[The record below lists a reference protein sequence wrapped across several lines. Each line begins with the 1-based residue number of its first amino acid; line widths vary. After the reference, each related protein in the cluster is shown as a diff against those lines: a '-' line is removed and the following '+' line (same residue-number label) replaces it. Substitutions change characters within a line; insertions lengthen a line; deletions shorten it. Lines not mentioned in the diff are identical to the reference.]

1 MKEVKRYSGV
11 IVKCGDEVL
20 LCKRNATGELPGQW
34 SIPCGHL
41 EKGEHPIDGVKR
53 EFKEETNY
61 TLDNDLKLVGFVKR
75 YNREGSEVKGL
86 MYVFMMETDEP
97 INPDLENAKDGEE
110 HTECGYFNLENLPFD
125 NKSDQLCKL
134 ITRLLKK
141 D

>member
-20 LCKRNATGELPGQW
+20 LCKRNATGTLPGQW

-41 EKGEHPIDGVKR
+41 EKGEHPMIGVKR
-53 EFKEETNY
+53 EFEEETNY

-75 YNREGSEVKGL
+75 YNRDGSEVRGL
-86 MYVFMMETDEP
+86 MYVFMMETDEK

-110 HTECGYFNLENLPFD
+110 HTECGYFDLETLPFD
-125 NKSDQLCKL
+125 KKDDQLGKL
-134 ITRLLKK
+134 ITRILKK

>member
-125 NKSDQLCKL
+125 HKNDQLCKL
-134 ITRLLKK
+134 IMRLLKK

>member
-1 MKEVKRYSGV
+1 
-11 IVKCGDEVL
+11 
-20 LCKRNATGELPGQW
+20 
-34 SIPCGHL
+34 
-41 EKGEHPIDGVKR
+41 VKR

>member
-20 LCKRNATGELPGQW
+20 LCKRNATGDLPGQW

-41 EKGEHPIDGVKR
+41 EKGEHPMDGIKR

-61 TLDNDLKLVGFVKR
+61 TLDNKLKLVGFVKR
-75 YNREGSEVKGL
+75 HNRDGSEVRGL
-86 MYVFMMETDEP
+86 MYVFMMETDEK
-97 INPDLENAKDGEE
+97 INPDLENAIDGDE
-110 HTECGYFNLENLPFD
+110 HTHCGYFDLENLPFD
-125 NKSDQLCKL
+125 KKDDQLCKL
-134 ITRLLKK
+134 ITRILKK

>member
-20 LCKRNATGELPGQW
+20 LCKRNATGTLPGQW

-41 EKGEHPIDGVKR
+41 EKGEHPMIGVKR

-75 YNREGSEVKGL
+75 YNRDGSEVRGL
-86 MYVFMMETDEP
+86 MYVFMMETDEK
-97 INPDLENAKDGEE
+97 INPDLENATDGDE
-110 HTECGYFNLENLPFD
+110 HSMCSYFNINNLPFD
-125 NKSDQLCKL
+125 KKDDQLGKL
-134 ITRLLKK
+134 ITRILKK

>member
-41 EKGEHPIDGVKR
+41 EKGEHPMDGVKR

-97 INPDLENAKDGEE
+97 INPDLENAIDGDE
-110 HTECGYFNLENLPFD
+110 HTESGYFNLETLPFD
-125 NKSDQLCKL
+125 NKSDQLCRL
-134 ITRLLKK
+134 IMRLLKK

>member
-11 IVKCGDEVL
+11 IVKCGNEVL

-41 EKGEHPIDGVKR
+41 EKGEHPMDGVKR

-75 YNREGSEVKGL
+75 YNREGSEIKGL
-86 MYVFMMETDEP
+86 MYVFMMETDKP

-125 NKSDQLCKL
+125 NKNDQLCKL
-134 ITRLLKK
+134 IMRLLKK

>member
-20 LCKRNATGELPGQW
+20 LCKRNATGTLPGQW

-41 EKGEHPIDGVKR
+41 EKGEHPMIGVKR

-61 TLDNDLKLVGFVKR
+61 TLENDLKLVGFVKR
-75 YNREGSEVKGL
+75 YNRDGSEVRGL
-86 MYVFMMETDEP
+86 MYVFMMETDEK
-97 INPDLENAKDGEE
+97 INPDLKNAIDGDE
-110 HTECGYFNLENLPFD
+110 HTHCGYFDLENLPFD
-125 NKSDQLCKL
+125 KKDDQLGKL
-134 ITRLLKK
+134 ITRILKK

>member
-20 LCKRNATGELPGQW
+20 LCKRNSKGSLPGQW

-41 EKGEHPIDGVKR
+41 EEGEHPMDGVKR

-61 TLDNDLKLVGFVKR
+61 TLDNNLKLVGFVKR
-75 YNREGSEVKGL
+75 YNRDGTEVKGL
-86 MYVFMMETDEP
+86 MYVFMMETDEK
-97 INPDLENAKDGEE
+97 IHPDLENAIDGDE
-110 HTECGYFNLENLPFD
+110 HSECRYFNLENLPFD

-134 ITRLLKK
+134 IMELLKK

>member
-20 LCKRNATGELPGQW
+20 LCKRNATGTLPGQW

-41 EKGEHPIDGVKR
+41 EKGEHPMIGVKR

-61 TLDNDLKLVGFVKR
+61 TLENDLKLVGFVKR
-75 YNREGSEVKGL
+75 YNRDGSEVRGL
-86 MYVFMMETDEP
+86 MYVFMMETDEK
-97 INPDLENAKDGEE
+97 INPDLENAKDGDE
-110 HTECGYFNLENLPFD
+110 HTECGYFDLENLPFD
-125 NKSDQLCKL
+125 KKDDQLAKL
-134 ITRLLKK
+134 ITRILKK

>member
-41 EKGEHPIDGVKR
+41 EKGEHPMDGVKR

-75 YNREGSEVKGL
+75 YNRDGTEIKGL

-97 INPDLENAKDGEE
+97 INPDLESAKDGEE

-134 ITRLLKK
+134 IMRLLKK

>member
-1 MKEVKRYSGV
+1 
-11 IVKCGDEVL
+11 L

-41 EKGEHPIDGVKR
+41 EKGEHPMDGVKR

>member
-20 LCKRNATGELPGQW
+20 LCKRNATGDLPGQW
-34 SIPCGHL
+34 SIPAGNL
-41 EKGEHPIDGVKR
+41 KKDEHPINGIER

-75 YNREGSEVKGL
+75 YNRDGSEVKGL

-97 INPDLENAKDGEE
+97 INPDLENAIDGDE
-110 HTECGYFNLENLPFD
+110 HDMCGYFNLENLPFD
-125 NKSDQLCKL
+125 NKDEQLCKL
-134 ITRLLKK
+134 ITKILKK

>member
-20 LCKRNATGELPGQW
+20 LCKRNATGSLPGQW

-41 EKGEHPIDGVKR
+41 EEGEHPIDGIKR

-75 YNREGSEVKGL
+75 KILAYISQTKKEK
-86 MYVFMMETDEP
+86 
-97 INPDLENAKDGEE
+97 
-110 HTECGYFNLENLPFD
+110 
-125 NKSDQLCKL
+125 KL
-134 ITRLLKK
+134 IMI

>member
-11 IVKCGDEVL
+11 IVKCGNEVL
-20 LCKRNATGELPGQW
+20 LCKRNATGTLPGQW

-41 EKGEHPIDGVKR
+41 EKGEHPMIGVKR
-53 EFKEETNY
+53 EFEEETNY

-75 YNREGSEVKGL
+75 YNRDGSEVRGL
-86 MYVFMMETDEP
+86 MYVFMMETNKK

-110 HTECGYFNLENLPFD
+110 HTECGYFDLENLPFD
-125 NKSDQLCKL
+125 KKDDQLGKL
-134 ITRLLKK
+134 ITRILKK

>member
-1 MKEVKRYSGV
+1 MKKVKRYSGV

-20 LCKRNATGELPGQW
+20 LCKRNAKKSLPGQW

-41 EKGEHPIDGVKR
+41 EKGEHPMIGVKR
-53 EFKEETNY
+53 EFEEETNY

-75 YNREGSEVKGL
+75 YNRDGSEVRGL
-86 MYVFMMETDEP
+86 MYVFMMETDEK

-110 HTECGYFNLENLPFD
+110 HTECGYFDLENLPFD
-125 NKSDQLCKL
+125 KKDDQLGKL
-134 ITRLLKK
+134 ITRILKK

>member
-41 EKGEHPIDGVKR
+41 EKGEHPMDGIER

-75 YNREGSEVKGL
+75 YNREGLEVKGL
-86 MYVFMMETDEP
+86 MYVFMMETDKP

-110 HTECGYFNLENLPFD
+110 HSECGYFNLENLPFD

-134 ITRLLKK
+134 IMRLLKK